1 MLDVG
6 GGGGR
11 GLMGEF
17 LGSSTSGSFAVNETG
32 GAALLTA
39 IREMAR
45 WVDDNAGALRSL
57 AQQPPLGSSAGA
69 NTMKPYV
76 ESVATDTE
84 GFLTMLTEFRKSLT
98 DAEQGVLNAM
108 ANYREQDSGT
118 ARQYT

>member
-11 GLMGEF
+11 GLMGDF
-17 LGSSTSGSFAVNETG
+17 LGSSTSGSFAVNDTG

-45 WVDDNAGALRSL
+45 WVDDNAGALRVL
-57 AQQPPLGSSAGA
+57 AQQPPLGTSVGA
-69 NTMKPYV
+69 NAMKPHV
-76 ESVATDTE
+76 ESVATDQE
-84 GFLTMLTEFRKSLT
+84 GFLTMLMEFRRSLT

-118 ARQYT
+118 AQQYT